1 MEEKIDEKKLKILE
15 MFSYGSILRNAIEKI
30 IRSYRGALI
39 VFTTTNNFKK
49 IMKICKG
56 GFKVNKKL
64 TEELL
69 VELAK
74 LDGAIIIKDDKIIYA
89 NVLLTPNPRIN
100 SEETGTRHQAAERTA
115 KQFNVIVLAVSEK
128 TKIATV
134 YYGDK
139 KLKLNYLNDLL
150 IKARETFSVLD
161 AHREHFEKLI
171 KRLNTAEILDMV
183 NIIDLVKIFQRKKII
198 DYISD
203 ILSLYLTEL
212 GIEGRTIEFQFEEIK
227 NFIDEEIEAIKK
239 DYHNQINFKAIEEQI
254 NKASYTDIISQEFLI
269 KIFEANKITD
279 NLIPL
284 GYRLLKKIYILN
296 ENEREE
302 IVKHFGNLKNIIEAD
317 IEDFVEIKGIGEKK
331 AKKIKEF
338 FSSL

>member
-1 MEEKIDEKKLKILE
+1 METKLKILE

-30 IRSYRGALI
+30 TRAYRGALI
-39 VFTTTNNFKK
+39 VFADNNNFKK
-49 IMKICKG
+49 ITKICKG

-74 LDGAIIIKDDKIIYA
+74 LDGAIIVKDDKIVYA
-89 NVLLTPNPRIN
+89 NVLLTPNSRIV

-115 KQFNVIVLAVSEK
+115 KQFNAIVLAISEK

-134 YYGDK
+134 YYGNK
-139 KLKLNYLNDLL
+139 KLRLNYISDLL

-161 AHREHFEKLI
+161 RHRENFEKLV
-171 KRLNTAEILDMV
+171 KHLNTAEILDIV
-183 NIIDLVKIFQRKKII
+183 NIEDIANIFQRKKIF

-203 ILSLYLTEL
+203 ILLLYLAEL
-212 GIEGRTIEFQFEEIK
+212 GVEGRTIKFQFEEIK
-227 NFIDEEIEAIKK
+227 NFINEEIESIKR
-239 DYHNQINFKAIEEQI
+239 DYHNQINFDNIEEAL
-254 NKASYTDIISQEFLI
+254 NKADYHEIISPKFII
-269 KIFEANKITD
+269 KLFESNKLVDHLT
-279 NLIPL
+279 PL
-284 GYRLLKKIYILN
+284 GYRLLKKIYIIN
-296 ENEREE
+296 ENEREL
-302 IVKHFGNLKNIIEAD
+302 IIKNFGNLKNIIEAD
-317 IEDFVEIKGIGEKK
+317 INDFIEKGIKEKK